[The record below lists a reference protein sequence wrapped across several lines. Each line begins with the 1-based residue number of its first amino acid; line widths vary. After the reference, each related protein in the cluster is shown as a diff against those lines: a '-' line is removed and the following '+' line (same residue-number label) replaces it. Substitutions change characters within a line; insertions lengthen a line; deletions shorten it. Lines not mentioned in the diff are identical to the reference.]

1 MKAFKKL
8 VLAVVISITSLLLF
22 SIPAFA
28 AENNENVSPMQDENV
43 PVFAGFDATPRD
55 CKEVNVRE
63 LPNDSSNIL
72 SKIPLGETFKV
83 FEQSGKWF
91 RVEYQ
96 GLSGFVFW
104 KYISFIEEEITGD
117 SNLIGNSIIQYTS
130 SENRD
135 FNIALACNAINGV
148 VLQPGEE
155 FRWSKI
161 VGNASEE
168 NGYLTATIILYGKF
182 VQGSGGGV
190 CQVSTTLYNAILDTS
205 IVPTVLHHHSKGSA
219 YAKNDATVAYGSK
232 DFAFTNTYDFPI
244 RIEASSY
251 YSVVFVNLYR
261 EDMSE
266 NTGEITN

>member
-135 FNIALACNAINGV
+135 FNIALACSTINGV

-161 VGNASEE
+161 VGQASAKK
-168 NGYLTATIILYGKF
+168 GYLPAPVIINKKSATGY
-182 VQGSGGGV
+182 GGGV

-205 IVPTVLHHHSKGSA
+205 IEAHRKPHTLKCQ
-219 YAKNDATVAYGSK
+219 YAEKDAAISYGSK
-232 DFAFTNTYDFPI
+232 DFFFTNTYDFPI

-251 YSVVFVNLYR
+251 YSIVFVNLYR

-266 NTGEITN
+266 NTGKITN

>member
-1 MKAFKKL
+1 MKAFKKS

-22 SIPAFA
+22 SIPVFA

-55 CKEVNVRE
+55 CKELNFRE
-63 LPNDSSNIL
+63 EPSIYSKVL
-72 SKIPLGETFKV
+72 STISFGETFKV
-83 FEQSGKWF
+83 FEQEGEWF
-91 RVEYQ
+91 RAEYQ
-96 GLSGFVFW
+96 GMSGFVFW
-104 KYISFIEEEITGD
+104 KYISFIEEEITED
-117 SNLIGNSIIQYTS
+117 SNLIGNSIIQYKS

-135 FNIALACNAINGV
+135 FNIALACSTINGV

-161 VGNASEE
+161 VGQASAEK
-168 NGYLTATIILYGKF
+168 GYLPAPVIINGKSAI
-182 VQGSGGGV
+182 GYGGGV

-205 IVPTVLHHHSKGSA
+205 IEAHRKPHTLKCQ
-219 YAKNDATVAYGSK
+219 YAEKDAAISYGSK
-232 DFAFTNTYDFPI
+232 DFFFTNTYDFPI

-251 YSVVFVNLYR
+251 YSIVFVNLYR

>member
-1 MKAFKKL
+1 MRTFKKSI
-8 VLAVVISITSLLLF
+8 LAVIISITSLLLF
-22 SIPAFA
+22 SIPALA

-55 CKEVNVRE
+55 CKELNFRE
-63 LPNDSSNIL
+63 EPSIYSKVL
-72 SKIPLGETFKV
+72 STISFGETFKV
-83 FEQSGKWF
+83 FEQEGEWF
-91 RVEYQ
+91 RAEYH
-96 GLSGFVFW
+96 GMSGFVNWEYF
-104 KYISFIEEEITGD
+104 SFIEEEITGD
-117 SNLIGNSIIQYTS
+117 SNLIGNSIIQYKS

-135 FNIALACNAINGV
+135 FNIALACSTINGV

-155 FRWSKI
+155 FRWSEI

-168 NGYLTATIILYGKF
+168 NGYLTATIILYGEF

-232 DFAFTNTYDFPI
+232 DFAFINPYNFPI

-251 YSVVFVNLYR
+251 YSIVFVNLYR

-266 NTGEITN
+266 NTGTK